1 MPLARWI
8 TRSRRGKASR
18 FSVAASKAGKKDV
31 AKKHLE
37 DLVAQAKEA
46 DDTRT
51 AELKEANKLLAE
63 K

>member
-1 MPLARWI
+1 MYGAGI
-8 TRSRRGKASR
+8 
-18 FSVAASKAGKKDV
+18 AASKAGKEEV
-31 AKKHLE
+31 AKKYLK
-37 DLVAQAKEA
+37 DLLAQAKEA